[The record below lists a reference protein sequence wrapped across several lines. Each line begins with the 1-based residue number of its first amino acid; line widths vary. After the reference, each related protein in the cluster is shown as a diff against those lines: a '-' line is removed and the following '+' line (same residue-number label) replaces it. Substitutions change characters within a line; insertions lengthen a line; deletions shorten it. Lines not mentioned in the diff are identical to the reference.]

1 MIEHH
6 YAYAESALDRQVQNF
21 KPTYNYND
29 ENERFR
35 QAGKV
40 WSETN
45 EKRLLTEVADSFHY
59 GVTMLPTRVVYEA
72 NRDIIRAQS
81 LPWHK
86 IYTSITYRT

>member
-1 MIEHH
+1 MFAKGAHVVNAGNLGWSQELLKAVCKEVTKNGGITTYHKH
-6 YAYAESALDRQVQNF
+6 YCKKNF

-45 EKRLLTEVADSFHY
+45 EKRLL
-59 GVTMLPTRVVYEA
+59 
-72 NRDIIRAQS
+72 
-81 LPWHK
+81 
-86 IYTSITYRT
+86 

>member
-45 EKRLLTEVADSFHY
+45 EKDYLLKLLILF
-59 GVTMLPTRVVYEA
+59 
-72 NRDIIRAQS
+72 S
-81 LPWHK
+81 LWCN
-86 IYTSITYRT
+86 YTSNSCSL